1 MLLSYIITAG
11 NGNSLTYWNK
21 KQVDREIDF
30 YLTRQWYFLCIIF
43 KIVKQ

>member
-30 YLTRQWYFLCIIF
+30 YLTGGEFYF
-43 KIVKQ
+43 